1 MNEILIADELERI
14 YDQTHA
20 VRSVSCQVARGEF
33 VAVTG
38 PSGSGKSTLL
48 ALLSGLDKPTRGRV
62 MLDGTDLSLLS
73 EDQLALLRREKV
85 GFVFQSFHLV
95 PSLTALQNVA
105 LPLVPTGR
113 PRADLESRAAELLR
127 RVGLGDK
134 GRRYPAQLSG
144 GERQRVAI
152 ARALMGQP
160 HILFAD
166 EPTGNLDAETGA
178 AVLDLLLTLRQ
189 DEGITLVVVTHDRDV
204 AARADRQIALQ
215 DGRLVGGGA

>member
-1 MNEILIADELERI
+1 MSEILIAEGLERA
-14 YDQTHA
+14 YDETHA

-33 VAVTG
+33 VAITG

-62 MLDGTDLSLLS
+62 LLDGADLSQLS

-113 PRADLESRAAELLR
+113 SRAELESRAAELLR
-127 RVGLGDK
+127 QVGLGDK
-134 GRRYPAQLSG
+134 GGRYPAKLSG

-152 ARALMGQP
+152 ARALMGRPQ
-160 HILFAD
+160 ILFAD
-166 EPTGNLDAETGA
+166 EPTGNLDSETGA
-178 AVLDLLLTLRQ
+178 AVLDLLLTLRL
-189 DEGITLVVVTHDRDV
+189 DEGITLVVVTHDREL
-204 AARADRQIALQ
+204 AARADRQITLR
-215 DGRLVGGGA
+215 DGRVAGGAV